1 MKKKKR
7 IVIEE
12 QDGEKEGKNG
22 GKGLERRTGNGFE
35 EKEGNMD

>member
-1 MKKKKR
+1 MKSRTGNRKG
-7 IVIEE
+7 IGVEM
-12 QDGEKEGKNG
+12 KNG